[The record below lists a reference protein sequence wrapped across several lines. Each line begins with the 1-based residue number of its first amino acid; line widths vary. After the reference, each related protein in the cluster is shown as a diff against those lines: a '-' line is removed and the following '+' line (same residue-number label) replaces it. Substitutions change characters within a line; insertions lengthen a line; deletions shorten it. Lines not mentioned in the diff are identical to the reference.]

1 MRPIIY
7 NYIIKKLRK
16 INEFTV
22 IGETNLKP
30 ILKINHVIGE
40 TNLKPILKMHQKMFF
55 FSFYIHP
62 TDTLVVSRVSLPL
75 LQKNC
80 F

>member
-40 TNLKPILKMHQKMFF
+40 TNLKPILKINHVIGETNLKPILKMHQKNVFF
-55 FSFYIHP
+55 
-62 TDTLVVSRVSLPL
+62 
-75 LQKNC
+75 
-80 F
+80 